1 MINIK
6 LNFYFR
12 KLTEINLPIAGVEV
26 IGWAGGT
33 TEIAAGWILIG
44 ETPTGLFG
52 NEGGA
57 GFGGGAI
64 PVDGTNE
71 GPENFNSINFNL
83 H

>member
-1 MINIK
+1 M
-6 LNFYFR
+6 F
-12 KLTEINLPIAGVEV
+12 LPIAEVEV
-26 IGWAGGT
+26 IGW
-33 TEIAAGWILIG
+33 TEGRTETAAGWMIIG

-71 GPENFNSINFNL
+71 GPAHFYSVHFNSHQLIIIKQQL
-83 H
+83 TQPT